1 MKKTL
6 LCAFA
11 ACALLFGG
19 FNTAFADEPCNVCDT
34 PPCQAREGFQT
45 IGEGVKEAAT
55 GSYETV
61 KEGTINVYNKAAN
74 GVETGYE
81 KTKEGTVNVYNKAA
95 NGVETG
101 YEKTKEGVETGYEK
115 TKEGVVG
122 LWNTTKE
129 KIHNATE

>member
-81 KTKEGTVNVYNKAA
+81 KTKEG
-95 NGVETG
+95 
-101 YEKTKEGVETGYEK
+101 VETGYEK